1 MRIRDFFPFLK
12 DEGEVIASWG
22 EAKLVRLT
30 DGRLELKGGSQDDR
44 AAAREWMSLFC
55 HEAVAGEI

>member
-22 EAKLVRLT
+22 EAKLVRRT
-30 DGRLELKGGSQDDR
+30 DGRLELKGGSHDDR